1 MYNTQGAFTA
11 KDGNLHT
18 QVSSDDVGLV
28 SMKGRAERE
37 VTKASSGRGSL
48 GSCERCT
55 STGDGEE
62 AEVCSISGRHW
73 ADRSTAG
80 TKGFSSQR
88 SHRRLVDES
97 RS

>member
-11 KDGNLHT
+11 KGRNLHT

-48 GSCERCT
+48 GSCERC
-55 STGDGEE
+55 GKYRRR
-62 AEVCSISGRHW
+62 GRG
-73 ADRSTAG
+73 RSVLNLRPPLG
-80 TKGFSSQR
+80 RLLNCRDEGF
-88 SHRRLVDES
+88 
-97 RS
+97 